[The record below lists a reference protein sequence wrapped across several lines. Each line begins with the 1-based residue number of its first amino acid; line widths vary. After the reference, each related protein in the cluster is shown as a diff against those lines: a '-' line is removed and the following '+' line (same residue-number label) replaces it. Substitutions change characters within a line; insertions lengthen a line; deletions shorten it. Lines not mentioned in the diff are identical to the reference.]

1 MNFFQF
7 LSRLSEFSSA
17 MSFITSLFISERG
30 VKQFLKPMLQA
41 KLLVYVKAN

>member
-1 MNFFQF
+1 MSFFQF

-17 MSFITSLFISERG
+17 MSFITSFISELG